1 MYQLPPMPVK
11 KKPRPPYRKSAAVKA
26 LEALADADAARRYPS
41 IAREHLAPRKYCDRD
56 ANGLTKCVID
66 FIRLTGGMAERIN
79 CTGRYVDRSQTFE
92 DVTGRVRTIG
102 TGQWLPTSG
111 VKGTADIS
119 AVIQGRAV
127 KVEIKIRDRQS
138 EDQKKYQEATERA
151 GGIYLIVRSFAEFY
165 DWYNEFIAV
174 RTAPQN
180 ISEHIDN
187 QDVKIQSVPY
197 VYKNEL

>member
-1 MYQLPPMPVK
+1 MAAATAPKHQK
-11 KKPRPPYRKSAAVKA
+11 TTKRNYRKSPEVKA
-26 LEALADADAARRYPS
+26 LEALSFARDVTRHPT
-41 IAREHLAPRKYCDRD
+41 IDPRFLAPTKYRD
-56 ANGLTKCVID
+56 DNANGLTKCVVE

-127 KVEIKIRDRQS
+127 KIEIKIRDRQS
-138 EDQKKYQEATERA
+138 EAQKEYQRRIEAA
-151 GGIYLIVRSFAEFY
+151 GGTYLIVRSFAEFM
-165 DWYNEFIAV
+165 DWYNQF
-174 RTAPQN
+174 TK
-180 ISEHIDN
+180 S
-187 QDVKIQSVPY
+187 
-197 VYKNEL
+197 

>member
-1 MYQLPPMPVK
+1 MPVK
-11 KKPRPPYRKSAAVKA
+11 KKPRPPYRKPPEVKA
-26 LEALADADAARRYPS
+26 LEALSYANDVARHPSCDPRY
-41 IAREHLAPRKYCDRD
+41 IAPRKYCDRD

-127 KVEIKIRDRQS
+127 KIEIKIRDAQS
-138 EDQKKYQEATERA
+138 EDQKRYQEATERA

-187 QDVKIQSVPY
+187 QDMKSSPVPY
-197 VYKNEL
+197 MYKNEL

>member
-1 MYQLPPMPVK
+1 MYQLPEIAPRR
-11 KKPRPPYRKSAAVKA
+11 KPRPAYRKSAAVKA
-26 LEALADADAARRYPS
+26 LEALADADAARRHPS
-41 IAREHLAPRKYCDRD
+41 IKPQHLARRLYRD
-56 ANGLTKCVID
+56 DTANGLTKCVVE

-127 KVEIKIRDRQS
+127 KIEIKIRDRQS
-138 EDQKKYQEATERA
+138 EDQKRYQEATERA

-174 RTAPQN
+174 CTAPQN
-180 ISEHIDN
+180 NCEHIDN
-187 QDVKIQSVPY
+187 QDMKKLSAPY
-197 VYKNEL
+197 